1 MEKNIETHA
10 KLCRMK
16 ELGGE
21 TRVLIELD
29 LPFTGGGT
37 EVGVPSPH
45 EGNCL
50 SQRGNI

>member
-1 MEKNIETHA
+1 MENIETHA
-10 KLCRMK
+10 KLYRMK

-29 LPFTGGGT
+29 LPFTGGRT
-37 EVGVPSPH
+37 EAGVPSPH
-45 EGNCL
+45 GGNCL